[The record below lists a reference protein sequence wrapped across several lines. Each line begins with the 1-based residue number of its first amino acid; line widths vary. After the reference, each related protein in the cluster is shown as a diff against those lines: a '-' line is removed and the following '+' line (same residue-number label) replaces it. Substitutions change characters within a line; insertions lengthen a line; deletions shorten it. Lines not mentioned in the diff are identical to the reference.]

1 MSMHKLIETKGLRIL
16 CIAEIRGNLSL
27 LNDLAEN
34 FNADLIIHTGSFGF
48 FDNESI
54 SKIHESYLRHI
65 IAFCPLLD
73 SEIVDKVSELS
84 KIDNSNS
91 SSNGINGDYNVDQK
105 DLDLKKY
112 LEGVQLSELMDFING
127 YKFLKI
133 PVYTI
138 YGMVEDSTVI
148 DKFKLGIYSIPNL
161 FIIDENQTFKVTSPI
176 DGTKIFLCGLGGSLS
191 YQKLFHHGTFNNE
204 INQSYESISNTGGI
218 NDEFLPVSG
227 DPGNIWI
234 TMVQIGQFIKTVEE
248 NYSPQDVRIM
258 ITHPSP
264 SREGLLG
271 HLAVITK
278 MDYTISNGLHF
289 LYPSSFNELSICPN
303 FEFYKSKFSE
313 ARTQLSNIWTNVSKT
328 VEQIISNN
336 EHLTNLLSIALS
348 NFDKI
353 PVVTTNKNEEIIPIS
368 LSNFKRDINSNII
381 RSQNDSYY
389 IAFQNIWHFNLCDV
403 SVGSILL
410 DVQDGNFQF
419 QANSKGFN
427 FKYRENLTNDQ
438 QNLNLKQSSIP
449 SSTSNSNSNS
459 NSTTNIRNSPGNSG
473 FKRGGNRGGRGGYKK
488 Y

>member
-1 MSMHKLIETKGLRIL
+1 MSYPQLLEKNGLRIL

-27 LNDLAEN
+27 LNHLADEY
-34 FNADLIIHTGSFGF
+34 NASIILHTGSFGF

-73 SEIVDKVSELS
+73 EEIVNKVSELS
-84 KIDNSNS
+84 KIDNSNE
-91 SSNGINGDYNVDQK
+91 DYDNDE
-105 DLDLKKY
+105 LDLKNY
-112 LEGVQLSELMDFING
+112 LQNVKISELMDFISG
-127 YKFLKI
+127 FKKLKV

-148 DKFKLGIYSIPNL
+148 DKFKMGIYSIPNL
-161 FIIDENQTFKVTSPI
+161 FILDEISTYRIKSPI
-176 DGTKIFLCGLGGSLS
+176 DDTKIQLCGIGGSLS
-191 YQKLFHHGTFNNE
+191 YQKLFHHGTFDNE
-204 INQSYESISNTGGI
+204 LNYNYQLYKDKING
-218 NDEFLPVSG
+218 DFLPVAG

-234 TMVQIGQFIKTVEE
+234 TMVQIGQFLKTLEE

-271 HLAVITK
+271 HLAVVTK

-313 ARTQLSNIWTNVSKT
+313 ARNQLSNIWINVAKT
-328 VEQIISNN
+328 VEQIVSNN
-336 EHLTNLLSIALS
+336 EHLTNLLNIGLS
-348 NFDKI
+348 TFDKI
-353 PVVTTNKNEEIIPIS
+353 PVISTNFKNEEIVPIA

-381 RSQNDSYY
+381 RSQNDAYY
-389 IAFQNIWHFNLCDV
+389 IAFQNIWHFNLCDISIG
-403 SVGSILL
+403 SVVL
-410 DVQDGNFQF
+410 DVHDGNFQF

-427 FKYRENLTNDQ
+427 FKYRENIEKNG
-438 QNLNLKQSSIP
+438 LNNGTPKSIRG
-449 SSTSNSNSNS
+449 SGGSN
-459 NSTTNIRNSPGNSG
+459 RGRGRGRGN
-473 FKRGGNRGGRGGYKK
+473 FKRF
-488 Y
+488 